1 MTTTTLEAKSRT
13 AADSRSRIVAWSL
26 VGVALTYL
34 IFGLPYSAG
43 YGDRRFTIAW
53 WLKTYWADPT
63 WSHGALAPLVA
74 GFLVWRKRE
83 VLSSIEPKPSV
94 SGLLIALISL
104 AIFWIGYRGNFYFIG
119 FASLH
124 VLLGAA
130 VVWLWGWRHFMLV
143 SFAWLMLSFTWPYLF
158 LVDTLAFQLRYL
170 MVSVT
175 HWLLNHVGVATL
187 QEGTRLISAAA
198 GDHAQGAA
206 FDLNIDGPCS
216 GLRSLFALMMVSA
229 LFGYFRQRSTWRRAL
244 LFALSIPLAVLAN
257 MVRILILVFGS
268 MAFGQTF
275 AVGKGEEYTSNFHL
289 LAGIFVFI
297 IALGGLL
304 LGERF
309 LNKTC
314 GRERPLP
321 IWDN

>member
-1 MTTTTLEAKSRT
+1 MMNWLPMVIVT
-13 AADSRSRIVAWSL
+13 AAFAYI
-26 VGVALTYL
+26 
-34 IFGLPYSAG
+34 IFLLPYSAG
-43 YGDRRFTIAW
+43 YGDRRFTISW

-74 GFLVWRKRE
+74 GFLVWRKRAA
-83 VLSSIEPKPSV
+83 LTRITPQPSILGLILALV
-94 SGLLIALISL
+94 SLLL
-104 AIFWIGYRGNFYFIG
+104 FWIGYRGNFYFIG

-124 VLLGAA
+124 VLIGASIL
-130 VVWLWGWRHFMLV
+130 WLWGWRHFMII
-143 SFAWLMLSFTWPYLF
+143 SFAWLMLSFAWPYLF
-158 LVDTLAFQLRYL
+158 LVDTVAFQLRYL
-170 MVSVT
+170 MVTVT

-187 QEGTRLISAAA
+187 QDGTRLVSAAMNERA
-198 GDHAQGAA
+198 RGAL

-229 LFGYFRQRSTWRRAL
+229 LFGYFRQRSTWRRSL

-268 MAFGQTF
+268 MLFGQTF

-297 IALGGLL
+297 VALGGLL
-304 LGERF
+304 LGERG
-309 LNKTC
+309 LNKTL
-314 GRERPLP
+314 GRENPLP
-321 IWDN
+321 IWEDEPC